1 MENYDFDQNP
11 DQEGTIFPKGKAF
24 GTFELDMNG
33 VLRSSVAINQPPE
46 SSQNYSGVDFMNGVD
61 GVMLNEV
68 SGDGSLRIVD
78 ERVVMLSDQV
88 SSVSESPVP
97 PLAGEYSVEV
107 AENYHQEVKNTFDFL
122 EFSLLDFNP
131 SSIEDSPASNVYPIE
146 GERSHYATEDVTF
159 SNLWRNQGSLSYNPF
174 ENHLHHTPYAKFEE
188 FPMRRIDDM
197 MTGLTVKDLITSSNA
212 LALSASLNQSH
223 ELAGVHQYINNT
235 NLNNQIDKFAPLR
248 TMTGLS
254 SGHFLSPDSV
264 LDPLVT
270 VNSYNELLRRH
281 LVPNQYTQSI
291 HFNAMM
297 IDLSL
302 GLNWKIKKHILEL
315 SMSIEGSLWLMDL
328 ISNGDPINIDA
339 IVSVV
344 ESDVFT
350 IMADEQ
356 GYKVF
361 IQLLDFCDQKQ
372 RVFLLDRIVSDS
384 IGVIIC
390 VQTFYG

>member
-11 DQEGTIFPKGKAF
+11 DQEGTIYPKGIAF
-24 GTFELDMNG
+24 GTCEFDMNG

-88 SSVSESPVP
+88 CSVSESLVP
-97 PLAGEYSVEV
+97 PLTGEYSVEV

-131 SSIEDSPASNVYPIE
+131 SSIEDSSASNVYRIE

-212 LALSASLNQSH
+212 LASSAPLNQSH
-223 ELAGVHQYINNT
+223 ELAGVHQYINNI
-235 NLNNQIDKFAPLR
+235 NLNNQIDKFEPLR

-339 IVSVV
+339 IVNVV